1 MRPFYREQVSGRF
14 RADAENLKVAEVE
27 AQSDRSAV
35 VKGLRVVKVMHRDAR
50 AVTTP
55 YLDLMRV

>member
-1 MRPFYREQVSGRF
+1 MRPFYREQVSGGF
-14 RADAENLKVAEVE
+14 GADTENLKVAEFE